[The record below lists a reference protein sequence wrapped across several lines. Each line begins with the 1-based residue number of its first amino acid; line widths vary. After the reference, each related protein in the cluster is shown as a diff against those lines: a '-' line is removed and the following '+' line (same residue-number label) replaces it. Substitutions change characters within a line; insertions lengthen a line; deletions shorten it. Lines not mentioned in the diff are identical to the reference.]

1 MKVLLKIYIA
11 ASIVML
17 YFAFNMYSSNF
28 MDLKCVKEFSNRELL
43 MQQKDLIFDIL
54 RANMN
59 LLKLFGIYIVIG
71 IVINCIILY
80 KGRKKSAAAQSQ

>member
-1 MKVLLKIYIA
+1 MKILLKIYIA

-28 MDLKCVKEFSNRELL
+28 MDLKCVKEFGNTRLL
-43 MQQKDLIFDIL
+43 MQQEDVIFDIL

-59 LLKLFGIYIVIG
+59 ILKLFGIYIVIG

-80 KGRKKSAAAQSQ
+80 KGRKKRGATQSQ